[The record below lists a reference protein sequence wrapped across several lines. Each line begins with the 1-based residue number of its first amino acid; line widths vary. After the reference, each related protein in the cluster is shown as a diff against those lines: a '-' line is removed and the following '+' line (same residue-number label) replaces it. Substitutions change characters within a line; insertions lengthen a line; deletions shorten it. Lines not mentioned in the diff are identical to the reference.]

1 MSLTGILLKQLLE
14 LTLGATMTW
23 VHLNFMLQSP
33 RFLKNVDSVS
43 QDVVLIGVLDIRWQV
58 SS

>member
-23 VHLNFMLQSP
+23 VHLNFMPQSP
-33 RFLKNVDSVS
+33 RFLENVDSVS
-43 QDVVLIGVLDIRWQV
+43 QEVVDIGVQDMR
-58 SS
+58 